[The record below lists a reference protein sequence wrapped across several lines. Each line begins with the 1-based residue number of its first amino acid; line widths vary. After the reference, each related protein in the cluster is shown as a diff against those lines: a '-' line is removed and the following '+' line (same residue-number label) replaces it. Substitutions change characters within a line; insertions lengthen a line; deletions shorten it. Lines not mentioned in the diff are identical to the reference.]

1 MTFSAKTYALVRR
14 IPKSRVASYGGV
26 AAMLG
31 RPRAARGVGTA
42 LGALPFDT
50 DVPWWRVV
58 NVRGGISAP
67 RWDGRGLRQR
77 DLLEREGVEFDARG
91 RVASPRF
98 WWDPSETG
106 GGRPAAGRA
115 GGGRPG
121 APGSVRDAGVADA
134 GEAGR
139 VRRGSHGALG
149 SVRDVGHAE
158 APADAGRAGGRRAAW
173 MVVLAVAAVA
183 ASACGAPPPDP
194 WGAYA
199 EIVREEDARGALGLD
214 RVLAHLQSED
224 PDVRRFAVRALGRL
238 EDPGQLDRIAGLLED
253 PDDLVREEAAAAAA
267 QAVHRGGARAAA
279 DALAAQAAREDDA
292 HVLGSLASNLGRL
305 RGLDE
310 AGRSVAED
318 GLAGIAARL
327 PELEEDVGLAARLGL
342 ARGVAALVRAGP
354 DRTPAAPLL
363 ETMDG
368 LRSLRVPADARTAAR
383 IRRLATTVVA
393 VAAAQWRDGRPTA
406 QGGAGAGR
414 GAVAQGGS
422 GAGQE
427 AGPPGSA
434 DRGAEDGGRGTGAL
448 ATFLEGGALAAF
460 SDEDWAVRR
469 AVVQA
474 AAASGLGGRELIV
487 AALADDDARVRTEAL
502 RAWERRVRPNEGC
515 AALLEAAADADW
527 RVALAAVDL
536 LAEPCPE
543 LEEQAAALAA
553 LAAPL
558 MRTAPGP
565 GTDEAGEWR
574 LPARALASLAAVAP
588 ARAADAVAAGRAHPS
603 PFARAWIARAAARS
617 GDAETLRVLA
627 ADADPNVREAAL
639 RGLGAVSGEAAFAVY
654 AGQLRATDP
663 QLVMTAVD
671 LLGRHGGGADS
682 ASRDSVLADLLAALR
697 DFTALERETQRDVRT
712 ALLEGVQRLGGYAAA
727 DLEPW
732 LADFDPVVAER
743 AADAIAALGGPR
755 PEPAPRPLPLAS
767 PPGAERL
774 RDLARSSVRLRMEGL
789 GDVVI
794 ALRPDLAATN
804 ADRFARLAAEGWFD
818 GLTFHRV
825 VPNFVIQGGSP
836 HANEYAGAGPY
847 SRDEI
852 SSEPHWRGA
861 VGLSTRGRDTGDAQ
875 IFVNLVDN
883 LRLDFDYTI
892 LGEVVEGMDVVDR
905 VQEGSVILEARVE
918 PR

>member
-1 MTFSAKTYALVRR
+1 MTFSASIYALVRR
-14 IPKSRVASYGGV
+14 IPKGRIASYGGV

-42 LGALPFDT
+42 LSALPFDT

-91 RVASPRF
+91 RVSSPRF
-98 WWDPSETG
+98 WWDPGETR

-115 GGGRPG
+115 P
-121 APGSVRDAGVADA
+121 
-134 GEAGR
+134 
-139 VRRGSHGALG
+139 
-149 SVRDVGHAE
+149 
-158 APADAGRAGGRRAAW
+158 GRRAARA
-173 MVVLAVAAVA
+173 VVLAVATAVA
-183 ASACGAPPPDP
+183 VSACAAPPPDP

-214 RVLAHLQSED
+214 RVLARLDSDD

-238 EDPGQLDRIAGLLED
+238 EDPAQLDRIAGLLED
-253 PDDLVREEAAAAAA
+253 PDDMVRQEAASAAA
-267 QAVHRGGARAAA
+267 QAVHRGGASAAA
-279 DALAAQAAREDDA
+279 EALAAQAAREDDP
-292 HVLGSLASNLGRL
+292 HVLGSLAANLGRL

-310 AGRSVAED
+310 AGRSVVED

-393 VAAAQWRDGRPTA
+393 VAAAQWRDGRAAA
-406 QGGAGAGR
+406 QGGAGGHQ
-414 GAVAQGGS
+414 GAVPPIGAGAGQGAGPS
-422 GAGQE
+422 GAGAGQE
-427 AGPPGSA
+427 AGPPDGA
-434 DRGAEDGGRGTGAL
+434 DRGAGDGGRGPGAL

-460 SDEDWAVRR
+460 SDEDWGVRR
-469 AVVQA
+469 AVAQA
-474 AAASGLGGRELIV
+474 AAESGLGGRELIF
-487 AALADDDARVRTEAL
+487 AALADGDARVRTEAL
-502 RAWERRVRPNEGC
+502 RAYERRVRPNEGC

-543 LEEQAAALAA
+543 LEEQADVLAE

-558 MRTAPGP
+558 MRAAPAP
-565 GTDEAGEWR
+565 GTDDGGAWR
-574 LPARALASLAAVAP
+574 MPARALASLAAATP
-588 ARAADAVAAGRAHPS
+588 TRAADAIAANRDHPS

-617 GDAETLRVLA
+617 GDAETLRALS

-654 AGQLRATDP
+654 AGQLREADTLPAFPLVGQLRALDP

-682 ASRDSVLADLLAALR
+682 ASRDSVLADMLAALR

-732 LADFDPVVAER
+732 LTDFDPVVADR

-767 PPGAERL
+767 PPSAERL
-774 RDLARSSVRLRMEGL
+774 RELARSSVRLRMEGL

-852 SSEPHWRGA
+852 SSQPHWRGA

-905 VQEGSVILEARVE
+905 VQEGSVILQARVE

>member
-1 MTFSAKTYALVRR
+1 MTFSASTYALVRR
-14 IPKSRVASYGGV
+14 IPKGRIASYGGV

-42 LGALPFDT
+42 LSALPFDT

-77 DLLEREGVEFDARG
+77 DLLEREGVEFDAMG
-91 RVASPRF
+91 RVSSPRF
-98 WWDPSETG
+98 WWDPGETGSET
-106 GGRPAAGRA
+106 PAASREVGR
-115 GGGRPG
+115 GRQDL
-121 APGSVRDAGVADA
+121 RDAGIADA

-149 SVRDVGHAE
+149 SARDVGLAE
-158 APADAGRAGGRRAAW
+158 TPAGGAARGRCAARA
-173 MVVLAVAAVA
+173 MTLAVAAA
-183 ASACGAPPPDP
+183 ASACAAPPPDP

-214 RVLAHLQSED
+214 RVLAHLHSDD

-238 EDPGQLDRIAGLLED
+238 EDPAQLDRIAGLLED
-253 PDDLVREEAAAAAA
+253 PDDVVRQEAASAAA
-267 QAVHRGGARAAA
+267 QAVHRGGASAAA
-279 DALAAQAAREDDA
+279 EALAAQAAREDDP
-292 HVLGSLASNLGRL
+292 HVLGSLAANLGRL

-310 AGRSVAED
+310 AGRSVVED
-318 GLAGIAARL
+318 GLAGIAVRL

-363 ETMDG
+363 EAMHG

-393 VAAAQWRDGRPTA
+393 VAAAQWRDGRAAA
-406 QGGAGAGR
+406 QGGAGAEQ
-414 GAVAQGGS
+414 GAVPPSGA

-427 AGPPGSA
+427 AGPPGGA
-434 DRGAEDGGRGTGAL
+434 DRGAGDGGRGPEPL
-448 ATFLEGGALAAF
+448 ATFLEGGALAAL
-460 SDEDWAVRR
+460 SDEDWGVRR
-469 AVVQA
+469 IVARA
-474 AAASGLGGRELIV
+474 AAESGLGGRELIF
-487 AALADDDARVRTEAL
+487 AALADEDARVRTEAL
-502 RAWERRVRPNEGC
+502 RAYERRVRPNEGC

-543 LEEQAAALAA
+543 LAEQADMLAD

-558 MRTAPGP
+558 MRTAPGA
-565 GTDEAGEWR
+565 GTDDGGEWR

-588 ARAADAVAAGRAHPS
+588 ARAADAIAANRDHPS
-603 PFARAWIARAAARS
+603 PFARAWIAHAAARS
-617 GDAETLRVLA
+617 GDAETLAALS

-654 AGQLRATDP
+654 AGQLRAADP

-671 LLGRHGGGADS
+671 LLGRHGGRADS

-732 LADFDPVVAER
+732 LADFDPVVADR
-743 AADAIAALGGPR
+743 AADAIGALGGPR
-755 PEPAPRPLPLAS
+755 PEPTPRPLPLAS

-774 RDLARSSVRLRMEGL
+774 RELARSSVRLRMEEL

-804 ADRFARLAAEGWFD
+804 ADRFARLATEGWFD

-852 SSEPHWRGA
+852 SSQPHWRGA